1 MSKLTPVNIFHIL
14 LISFFKKNS
23 QKNSISLQIYLE
35 LIAQLKQLNQV
46 LKKGLSIYYQ
56 KTLHLKEGLVQFT
69 TEPLI
74 TLSEEKFITF
84 AWFFLINWIQ
94 LWFRCR
100 VTYKYKH
107 FLAKKNN
114 NIFQVI
120 DQIKIDLKST
130 LVSRT
135 SLFFKVHF
143 KLQLQFLEDQGEI

>member
-1 MSKLTPVNIFHIL
+1 MKCLNRHPLTNFIFYLFH
-14 LISFFKKNS
+14 FYKKNS
-23 QKNSISLQIYLE
+23 QIFTITLQIYLE

-46 LKKGLSIYYQ
+46 LKKGLSMYFQ
-56 KTLHLKEGLVQFT
+56 ETLHLKEGLVQFT

-74 TLSEEKFITF
+74 TLSVEKFITF
-84 AWFFLINWIQ
+84 AWFFLMNWIQ

-100 VTYKYKH
+100 VTCKFKH

-120 DQIKIDLKST
+120 GQITIYLKST

-135 SLFFKVHF
+135 SHFFKDS
-143 KLQLQFLEDQGEI
+143 L